1 MTEQKRKFSEIV
13 AQHGPEAAKCKASKK
28 DEMSKQ
34 YSDTKLYKISVQY
47 IRKHIITN
55 MCELIFR
62 K

>member
-13 AQHGPEAAKCKASKK
+13 VQHGPEAAKCKSNKK
-28 DEMSKQ
+28 DEMSEQ

-55 MCELIFR
+55 NV
-62 K
+62 